1 MTNKTAQLSPVP
13 LMLGE
18 CKRAN
23 TRLTSREDPRAQNT
37 FSPPSQLYHT
47 WCAHVFERHTI
58 PLAYL
63 YSLLFQ
69 WFILFIVL
77 PMTVSV
83 CLGYKTYNYSKAM
96 YRYTYQR
103 AVFESECGLPHDR
116 HEKPSQQARSKRLE
130 SPTYLNENY
139 STLPLQRAYLRAK
152 SPPLL
157 AGNCY
162 FLTKDQLRTH
172 MTGYSQP
179 LPANSSL

>member
-23 TRLTSREDPRAQNT
+23 TRLTSREDLRARST
-37 FSPPSQLYHT
+37 ISPASQLYHT
-47 WCAHVFERHTI
+47 WCVHVFETHTI
-58 PLAYL
+58 PHAHL
-63 YSLLFQ
+63 YSLHLQGFM
-69 WFILFIVL
+69 LFIVL
-77 PMTVSV
+77 PTSV
-83 CLGYKTYNYSKAM
+83 AVCPGYKTYNYSKAM

-103 AVFESECGLPHDR
+103 AVFESERGSAHDR
-116 HEKPSQQARSKRLE
+116 HEKPSQQAQSKRLE

-139 STLPLQRAYLRAK
+139 STLPLQRAYLCAK
-152 SPPLL
+152 SPPLH

-179 LPANSSL
+179 LPANSFL

>member
-1 MTNKTAQLSPVP
+1 MHRTHFHLSLSFITHGV
-13 LMLGE
+13 
-18 CKRAN
+18 C
-23 TRLTSREDPRAQNT
+23 TSLKDTESLLRTSIHYICRD
-37 FSPPSQLYHT
+37 L
-47 WCAHVFERHTI
+47 C
-58 PLAYL
+58 
-63 YSLLFQ
+63 YSLFYQCLS
-69 WFILFIVL
+69 L
-77 PMTVSV
+77 SV
-83 CLGYKTYNYSKAM
+83 HGYKTYNYSKAM

-103 AVFESECGLPHDR
+103 AVFESERGSPHDR

-139 STLPLQRAYLRAK
+139 STLPLRRAYLCAK
-152 SPPLL
+152 SPPLH

>member
-23 TRLTSREDPRAQNT
+23 TRLTSREDSRAQNT
-37 FSPPSQLYHT
+37 FSPPSQLYRT
-47 WCAHVFERHTI
+47 RCVHVSERHAI
-58 PLAYL
+58 LFVHL
-63 YSLLFQ
+63 HSLQFQ
-69 WFILFIVL
+69 WFMLFIAL
-77 PMTVSV
+77 PLSVSV
-83 CLGYKTYNYSKAM
+83 CPGYKTYNYSKAM

-103 AVFESECGLPHDR
+103 ALFESECGSPYDR
-116 HEKPSQQARSKRLE
+116 HETPSQQARSKRLE

-139 STLPLQRAYLRAK
+139 STLPLRRAYLWAK
-152 SPPLL
+152 SPPLH

-179 LPANSSL
+179 LPANSTL

>member
-23 TRLTSREDPRAQNT
+23 TRLTSRKDPRAQNT
-37 FSPPSQLYHT
+37 FSPLSQLYHT
-47 WCAHVFERHTI
+47 WCVHVFERHKLPTFYQR
-58 PLAYL
+58 L
-63 YSLLFQ
+63 SL
-69 WFILFIVL
+69 
-77 PMTVSV
+77 SV
-83 CLGYKTYNYSKAM
+83 HGYKTYNYSKAM

-103 AVFESECGLPHDR
+103 AVFESERGSPHDK
-116 HEKPSQQARSKRLE
+116 HEKPSQQAQSKRLE

-139 STLPLQRAYLRAK
+139 STLPLRRAYLCAK
-152 SPPLL
+152 SPPLH